1 MKLTSRTVR
10 LRSFGMQCR
19 NYLAPKRGEDEFGNR
34 ILQVYL
40 GSCFSI
46 LPSGKYY
53 TPFANSNVDLCKL
66 CGGTGRG
73 PLITC
78 PYCEGLG
85 ERDYFE
91 YNAANNRRRSRP
103 S

>member
-1 MKLTSRTVR
+1 MNE
-10 LRSFGMQCR
+10 Q
-19 NYLAPKRGEDEFGNR
+19 NIQNLAAEIVWDAVQELPGAEEGEDEFGNR
-34 ILQVYL
+34 ILHVYL

-53 TPFANSNVDLCKL
+53 TPFANSNVDLCEL
-66 CGGTGRG
+66 RGGTGRG

-91 YNAANNRRRSRP
+91 YNDEISRQP
-103 S
+103 RC